1 MVRLLFDCL
10 HQPTPFIIQLNQT
23 KMSYDKSVP
32 QPSRRKYQKVPTN
45 DVDRGEYN
53 ATDDVSAKRARRQ
66 RQLARD
72 AKRKETIEA
81 IQTKM
86 WAAVW
91 TAAMIAVIYF
101 TDFFLVLLT
110 SDRVN
115 RTWFNLSVLCW
126 GVDLSCLFYLAVYLP
141 FKGIDLEWNV
151 YCPRVIPIATGAM
164 VLGSLFLVCAT
175 WPVWGF
181 MTPFILGI
189 IGVGMLLSLHF
200 VPACSCFSNR

>member
-1 MVRLLFDCL
+1 
-10 HQPTPFIIQLNQT
+10 
-23 KMSYDKSVP
+23 MSYDKSVP

-151 YCPRVIPIATGAM
+151 PRVNGLRSPDATGGHDGA
-164 VLGSLFLVCAT
+164 VDFTAGNPDAT
-175 WPVWGF
+175 GGGRCVGHHCHSTDIR
-181 MTPFILGI
+181 TPRHAQPTLT
-189 IGVGMLLSLHF
+189 
-200 VPACSCFSNR
+200 